1 MTMRELSL
9 FSGAGGGLLGS
20 GMLGRR
26 CIGYVENNAYCQRI
40 LKQRIADGIL
50 DAAPIFSD
58 IRAFVSDGY
67 AASYTGLV
75 DVVSAGF
82 PCQPFS
88 TAGRRK
94 GAADERNE
102 WPSTRDT
109 IRLVRPRYAF
119 LENVPGLISSGYFST
134 ILSDLA
140 EIGYDARWT
149 VLGAHHVGAPHKRNR
164 LWILATDAECGELR
178 HQSGRGHGAD
188 RADSAVSGHDGSSGH
203 VADAKRSP
211 PGGGSHSTQP
221 SSAQR
226 SQAADHPAG
235 CGTVAEPQGHRL
247 QGDGTSRQQEPNTR
261 QPKKESERHNGSM
274 GDPEHGRC
282 DQGLAGDSRRQE
294 SERGAYG
301 GKPDRPSGGTV
312 GNPATTGFPDRS
324 DDAVGQ
330 PTEIPK
336 SQRSDWWTVEPDV
349 GRVAHGVAAR
359 VDRLKA
365 LGNGQVPAVAAAAW
379 LLLTQERL

>member
-1 MTMRELSL
+1 MRELSL
-9 FSGAGGGLLGS
+9 FSGAGGGLLGT
-20 GMLGRR
+20 GTLGWR
-26 CIGYVENNAYCQRI
+26 CIGYVENNTYCQRI
-40 LKQRIADGIL
+40 LRQRIADGIL

-58 IRAFVSDGY
+58 IRIFNSDGY
-67 AASYTGLV
+67 AAAYTGLV

-94 GAADERNE
+94 GAADDRNM

-119 LENVPGLISSGYFST
+119 LENVPGLISSGYFDT
-134 ILSDLA
+134 ILRDLA
-140 EIGYDARWT
+140 EIRYDARWT

-188 RADSAVSGHDGSSGH
+188 RAAASLDTMARQNMWPTPSGH
-203 VADAKRSP
+203 RR
-211 PGGGSHSTQP
+211 GGGSHSTQP

-235 CGTVAEPQGHRL
+235 CGAVAEPQGQRL
-247 QGDGTSRQQEPNTR
+247 QGDGTSWQQEPNTR

-274 GDPEHGRC
+274 GDTEHGRC

-294 SERGAYG
+294 SERGAYR
-301 GKPDRPSGGTV
+301 GKPNRPNWWATE
-312 GNPATTGFPDRS
+312 PA
-324 DDAVGQ
+324 
-330 PTEIPK
+330 
-336 SQRSDWWTVEPDV
+336 V

-359 VDRLKA
+359 VDRLRA

-379 LLLTQERL
+379 RILTDMEDVKK